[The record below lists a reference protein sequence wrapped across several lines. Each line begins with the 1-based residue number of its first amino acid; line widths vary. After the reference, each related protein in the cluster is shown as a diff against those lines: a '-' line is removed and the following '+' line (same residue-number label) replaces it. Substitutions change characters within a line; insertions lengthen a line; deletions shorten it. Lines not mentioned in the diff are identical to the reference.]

1 MCCCCC
7 CRCRGGRWPACW
19 LLSGRQETA
28 VLWPSW
34 RGRCTSWTSSRTP
47 RQPMRPEVS
56 GSPDPPMQS
65 LYVCVCLCERSLS
78 GSPCRSVPGPEG
90 RRPAGQRRVR
100 QWGGAFHSVTSWS
113 AQHRRRLRPLPLS
126 SLQKKL
132 LGQFLM
138 YRCFHFFKT
147 VFKACD
153 WLIPSNT
160 TLPTGAAAPPRG
172 AVHLGNQQGAPLRHI
187 ELHHD
192 FYNHC
197 RHFVLFLCVAPSPT
211 HTHSCGVKGQRS
223 SCLQLLPSSS
233 APSMLAS

>member
-1 MCCCCC
+1 M
-7 CRCRGGRWPACW
+7 
-19 LLSGRQETA
+19 
-28 VLWPSW
+28 LWPPW

-56 GSPDPPMQS
+56 RSPDPPMQC
-65 LYVCVCLCERSLS
+65 LYMCVCVCEGSLS

-90 RRPAGQRRVR
+90 RHPAGQRRVR

-113 AQHRRRLRPLPLS
+113 AQHQRRLRPLPLNS
-126 SLQKKL
+126 APFLSTPSKKTL
-132 LGQFLM
+132 CGQFLM
-138 YRCFHFFKT
+138 NRCFRFFKT
-147 VFKACD
+147 VVFKACD

-160 TLPTGAAAPPRG
+160 TLPTGAAAPTRG
-172 AVHLGNQQGAPLRHI
+172 AVHLGHQQGAPLHHT

-197 RHFVLFLCVAPSPT
+197 CRHFILFLCVAPSPTHT

-223 SCLQLLPSSS
+223 SCLQLLH
-233 APSMLAS
+233 LAQLLAC